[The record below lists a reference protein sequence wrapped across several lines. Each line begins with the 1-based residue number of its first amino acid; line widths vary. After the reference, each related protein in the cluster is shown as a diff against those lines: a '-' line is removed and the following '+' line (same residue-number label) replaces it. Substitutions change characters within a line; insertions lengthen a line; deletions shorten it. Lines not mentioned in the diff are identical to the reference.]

1 MTWEPLFA
9 SESTSMRV
17 VSLEEEKR
25 AEMRVELA
33 AGSEV
38 CVMTGQHHHHSC
50 AKRRK
55 KTAALTSEHGE

>member
-9 SESTSMRV
+9 SERTSMRV

-38 CVMTGQHHHHSC
+38 CVMTGQHYHHSC
-50 AKRRK
+50 ANRK
-55 KTAALTSEHGE
+55 KNSSTHFGAR